1 VRKRTQRGQSLVEG
15 TLVMLVFFALLLGV
29 FDCGQVLFAHQSLVE
44 RVRAA
49 VRWGILH
56 PDADPDRVVTF
67 VLYGKPDAPAM
78 STPGF
83 LGMTEENVRVEYRP
97 ATDLKPDDNL
107 LHVEIVNF
115 KSNMF
120 TPWFATALI
129 NPRPVSMTAPVANRP
144 VE

>member
-1 VRKRTQRGQSLVEG
+1 MRKRTQRGQSLVEG

-29 FDCGQVLFAHQSLVE
+29 FDVGQVLFAHQSLIE

-56 PDADPDRVVTF
+56 PDADPNRVVTY
-67 VLYGKPDAPAM
+67 VLYGRPDAPPM
-78 STPGF
+78 TGMGF
-83 LGMTEENVRVEYRP
+83 LGMTEENVRVEYRKP
-97 ATDLKPDDNL
+97 TELKPDDNL

-115 KSNMF
+115 KSTMF
-120 TPWFATALI
+120 TPWFAKSFL
-129 NPRPVSMTAPVANRP
+129 NPRPVSMTAPMANRP